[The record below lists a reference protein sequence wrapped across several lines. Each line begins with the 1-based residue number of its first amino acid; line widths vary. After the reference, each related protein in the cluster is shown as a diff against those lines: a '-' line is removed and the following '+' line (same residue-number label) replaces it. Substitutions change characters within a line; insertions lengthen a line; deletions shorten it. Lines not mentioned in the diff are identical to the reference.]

1 MLTPITWKTG
11 AGAVYYE
18 GASYDERVVPPAVR
32 DMASRD
38 APPEREGARSRS
50 GHRDHSTSAE
60 RRNRRRE
67 GESDRTR
74 RRRDHRK
81 RDTLDGPVD
90 PTVPPSEPVL
100 GGNAL
105 GFHPA
110 PLRPGYDLYSSMPP
124 APPVTSDPS
133 TSRARG
139 GSFSRP
145 STSHGMAPPIAG
157 TASVPGSAYRD
168 ASHSNGEGSFYS
180 HRGDGSISRPSSTPN
195 GPVLTPWTAPG
206 FANPSMNSLGLSERS
221 RDVSNAHPQAARSV
235 SASVPPTARDSV
247 SSWGTAESTSAH
259 GDLFSTLR
267 RLESAPADSGLL
279 SNDLLMRPEGQLL
292 GVVRAH
298 SLPFHRPGSLTH
310 LLGPLCANR
319 DTATTA
325 TASSTLRTSN
335 DSRHGQPLVLSPRT
349 APAFSVAN
357 VASLW
362 PRRLP
367 TDGTANFHSRESGI
381 PLCLCA
387 TATTTATASIFS
399 GPSRRISISY
409 FRSQYPILV
418 SLHPDAFDFNGI
430 ISLGPSPS

>member
-18 GASYDERVVPPAVR
+18 GASYDERVVPRAVR

-81 RDTLDGPVD
+81 RDTLEGAVD
-90 PTVPPSEPVL
+90 PTVLPSEPVL

-105 GFHPA
+105 GFHPVS
-110 PLRPGYDLYSSMPP
+110 LRPGYDLYSSMPP

-145 STSHGMAPPIAG
+145 STSHGMAPPITG

-168 ASHSNGEGSFYS
+168 ASHSSGEGSLYS
-180 HRGDGSISRPSSTPN
+180 LRDGSISRPSSTPN

-221 RDVSNAHPQAARSV
+221 RDVSSTHSQAARQV

-267 RLESAPADSGLL
+267 RLESAPADGGFLP
-279 SNDLLMRPEGQLL
+279 NDLLPRPNGQLL

-298 SLPFHRPGSLTH
+298 SRFHCPGSLTH

-325 TASSTLRTSN
+325 TASSSLRTSN
-335 DSRHGQPLVLSPRT
+335 DPRHGQPLVLSPRT
-349 APAFSVAN
+349 APAFSIAN
-357 VASLW
+357 IASLW

-367 TDGTANFHSRESGI
+367 TDGTATFHSRGSGI

-387 TATTTATASIFS
+387 TATTTANIFS
-399 GPSRRISISY
+399 DPSHRISISY
-409 FRSQYPILV
+409 FRS
-418 SLHPDAFDFNGI
+418 
-430 ISLGPSPS
+430 

>member
-1 MLTPITWKTG
+1 
-11 AGAVYYE
+11 
-18 GASYDERVVPPAVR
+18 
-32 DMASRD
+32 
-38 APPEREGARSRS
+38 
-50 GHRDHSTSAE
+50 
-60 RRNRRRE
+60 
-67 GESDRTR
+67 
-74 RRRDHRK
+74 
-81 RDTLDGPVD
+81 
-90 PTVPPSEPVL
+90 
-100 GGNAL
+100 
-105 GFHPA
+105 
-110 PLRPGYDLYSSMPP
+110 MPP

-247 SSWGTAESTSAH
+247 SSWGTAESTSVH

-292 GVVRAH
+292 GVGRYAPIATPQPQLPQAQAYVPPMIRDTDSRSYSRHAQH
-298 SLPFHRPGSLTH
+298 PRSQSQTSLPSGRDASQPMAPPIFTPENRGFPYASVPPPPPPPPQASFPVPHAASQSATSAPSTQFSSHSIPMPLTLMASFPSAPPPVNSASRPPNS
-310 LLGPLCANR
+310 
-319 DTATTA
+319 
-325 TASSTLRTSN
+325 ASSYF
-335 DSRHGQPLVLSPRT
+335 P
-349 APAFSVAN
+349 
-357 VASLW
+357 
-362 PRRLP
+362 
-367 TDGTANFHSRESGI
+367 
-381 PLCLCA
+381 
-387 TATTTATASIFS
+387 
-399 GPSRRISISY
+399 GPSTPHSQNSSY
-409 FRSQYPILV
+409 R
-418 SLHPDAFDFNGI
+418 
-430 ISLGPSPS
+430 